1 MGREKEGNNIMAG
14 KKSEER
20 VKKLSLQGGVEQ
32 VNEIWQRAISK
43 SLGTGS

>member
-1 MGREKEGNNIMAG
+1 MAG

-20 VKKLSLQGGVEQ
+20 VEKPSLQGGVEQ

>member
-1 MGREKEGNNIMAG
+1 MGGGKEGNNVMAG

-20 VKKLSLQGGVEQ
+20 VKKPSLQGGVEQ

-43 SLGTGS
+43 LLGPGS